1 LSLPSAAALSG
12 RFSSSAELAA
22 LSVDAALSA
31 GAGSGK
37 TSVLSERIVET
48 LLQGVAPSSVAAI
61 TFTEKAA
68 GELVVRVRDALE
80 RRLQLAMQIM
90 GPTLMTQHAESRVD
104 GEEQEKDD
112 TRPLPK
118 I

>member
-1 LSLPSAAALSG
+1 MLRSLKILK
-12 RFSSSAELAA
+12 R
-22 LSVDAALSA
+22 
-31 GAGSGK
+31 
-37 TSVLSERIVET
+37 ERRRRRR
-48 LLQGVAPSSVAAI
+48 
-61 TFTEKAA
+61 K
-68 GELVVRVRDALE
+68 